1 MFWTWIPALL
11 FLIVAH
17 AQDTD
22 PTELRI
28 ILVGKTGVGKS
39 TAGNVILGKEVF
51 KREVSPESV
60 TSECKKAV
68 GVVESREIT
77 VVDTPGLFDTR
88 KTNEELKTDIE
99 ECIVQSVPGPHAIL
113 LVLNVN
119 ARFTEEEKAA
129 VKWIEDNFGSDA
141 SLYTIL
147 LFTHTDQLEG
157 KSLDEYISESK
168 DLRRLKQQ
176 SGGRYHGFNN
186 QLRDRSQVS
195 ELLQKIEKMVQENGG
210 QHYTNKMYEEAQR
223 RLEEERKRVEEEQRR
238 MKLEEEER
246 IRQEERKRVEEEQRR
261 KKLEEDR
268 KKYCQMAVATV
279 AGLLTGGAVTSSYLM
294 AGAGAA
300 YGIYERENLDWDCMY
315 YLFGWK

>member
-11 FLIVAH
+11 FLIAAC

-51 KREVSPESV
+51 KTEVSAESV
-60 TSECKKAV
+60 TSECQKAV
-68 GVVESREIT
+68 GLVKSRKIT
-77 VVDTPGLFDTR
+77 VVDTPGLFDTK
-88 KTNEELKTDIE
+88 KTNEELRKDIE
-99 ECIVQSVPGPHAIL
+99 ECIVVQSVPGPHAIL

-141 SLYTIL
+141 SFYTIL
-147 LFTHTDQLEG
+147 LFTHTNQLEG
-157 KSLDEYISESK
+157 KSLDQYISESK

-176 SGGRYHGFNN
+176 CGGRYHGFNN

-210 QHYTNKMYEEAQR
+210 QHYTNEMYEEAQR
-223 RLEEERKRVEEEQRR
+223 RLEEERKRAEEEQRR

-246 IRQEERKRVEEEQRR
+246 IRQEERQASQHKIYTGVVMGVLLGALSGSYYR
-261 KKLEEDR
+261 D
-268 KKYCQMAVATV
+268 VATSIPSD
-279 AGLLTGGAVTSSYLM
+279 AIEAVTEQPSVNVYKYVTDVLK
-294 AGAGAA
+294 
-300 YGIYERENLDWDCMY
+300 NLG
-315 YLFGWK
+315 LFNVIP